1 MKTKAM
7 EDANQAMRGTLRRR
21 GATFCAVLAATA
33 AFGAAR
39 TASAADYYVA
49 PTGSDSGAGTL
60 AAPWA
65 TLSKA
70 ASTAAAGDTVYF
82 RAGTY
87 AVTAQ
92 TKFAKSGT
100 SDDNRIGFFA
110 YEGEHA
116 VLDCSRY
123 QTTNRAAD
131 TPCLLVTGSYL
142 HIKGFE
148 IIGTPVG
155 ASGDHSISTL
165 RCNGGSNNIYELLD
179 IHDSFGPG
187 LFIDTGTGGNLIL
200 NCDSHDNYD
209 KDGSQGDGQ
218 NADGFGVHYQT
229 TGPSTIIRGCRAW
242 LNSDDGYDL
251 ISQEVPVTIEESWAF
266 QNGYANGGST
276 SPADGNGNGFKVGSS
291 QTGIRHLVHNDV
303 AWKNKA
309 SGFYANHSSGGNT
322 WLNNTSYMNGVQYN
336 MLASPAGDTSQT
348 ITLTGDKVHRMRNNV
363 GLPNKNSNMGGVD
376 TANNTWDLNVSETNA
391 FVSTSDTGATGPR
404 QADGSLPNLDFLKP
418 KAGGVLIDKGVDV
431 MLPYVG
437 AAPDLGAYE
446 YGATTTGGTGGMSG
460 TGGTAGTAGKGTAG
474 KGGSAGRGATAGA
487 GGTAS
492 AGRSGGSGGAAV
504 NAGGASTGGGSS
516 AGTDGGGVGGAM
528 GAGVTGG
535 TSGMPS
541 ASGTTGGTGTSTGG
555 TSTTNLGGHS
565 GTAAGRGNGA
575 SAGTDA
581 SGSPSDANSA
591 SGCACTVPSRSAP
604 QLPKALLL
612 LSGLVLWGR
621 SARRRSRRSP
631 S

>member
-1 MKTKAM
+1 MKTKPPKDGKIAVRRTFRATG
-7 EDANQAMRGTLRRR
+7 ANV
-21 GATFCAVLAATA
+21 CAVLAASA
-33 AFGAAR
+33 AFSLAR
-39 TASAADYYVA
+39 GASATDYYVA
-49 PTGSDSGAGTL
+49 PSGSDSGAGTV

-65 TLSKA
+65 SLSKA

-87 AVTAQ
+87 PVTAQ
-92 TKFAKSGT
+92 TKLSKSGT
-100 SDDNRIGFFA
+100 SDDQRIRFFV

-116 VLDCSRY
+116 VLDCSHY

-142 HIKGFE
+142 HLKGFE
-148 IIGTPVG
+148 IIGAPVG

-165 RCNGGSNNIYELLD
+165 RSNGGSNNTYELLD
-179 IHDSFGPG
+179 IHGGFGPG

-218 NADGFGVHYQT
+218 NGDGFGVHYQT

-242 LNSDDGYDL
+242 LDSDDGYDL

-291 QTGIRHLVHNDV
+291 QTGIRHVVHNDV

-322 WLNNTSYMNGVQYN
+322 WLNNTSYMNGTQYN
-336 MLASPAGDTSQT
+336 MLASPPGDSSQT

-363 GLPNKNSNMGGVD
+363 GFPNKNSNMSGVD
-376 TANNTWDLNVSETNA
+376 TMNNTWDLDVSETNA
-391 FVSTSDTGATGPR
+391 FLSTSDTGATGPR
-404 QADGSLPNLDFLKP
+404 QPDGSLPNIDFLKP
-418 KAGGVLIDKGVDV
+418 KAGGVLIDRGVDV

-446 YGATTTGGTGGMSG
+446 YGATATGGTGGMAG
-460 TGGTAGTAGKGTAG
+460 TTGMAGRMGAGGTAGTAG
-474 KGGSAGRGATAGA
+474 RGAAGS
-487 GGTAS
+487 GS
-492 AGRSGGSGGAAV
+492 PGGSGGAAQG
-504 NAGGASTGGGSS
+504 AGGASAGTNGGAGTQGGGAGDVAS
-516 AGTDGGGVGGAM
+516 AGA
-528 GAGVTGG
+528 AG
-535 TSGMPS
+535 M
-541 ASGTTGGTGTSTGG
+541 TGG
-555 TSTTNLGGHS
+555 TSTGSGGTPGMS
-565 GTAAGRGNGA
+565 MGGTATTSVGGASGRGTAAASGNGD
-575 SAGTDA
+575 SAGRDALGPTSDA
-581 SGSPSDANSA
+581 STA
-591 SGCACTVPSRSAP
+591 SGCACTVPSRSTPRMPAAW
-604 QLPKALLL
+604 LAASALGLL
-612 LSGLVLWGR
+612 GLVR
-621 SARRRSRRSP
+621 SARRRSRRAP
-631 S
+631 RAPAL